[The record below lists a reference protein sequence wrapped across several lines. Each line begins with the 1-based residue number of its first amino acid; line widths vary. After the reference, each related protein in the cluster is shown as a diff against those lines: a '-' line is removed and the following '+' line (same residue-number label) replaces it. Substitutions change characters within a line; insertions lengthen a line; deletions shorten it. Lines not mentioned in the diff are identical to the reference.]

1 MSRSLAVLILAAGL
15 GKRTKVP
22 YPKVLLPLCGRSLLG
37 TVLDT
42 VAELEPERTVVVV
55 SHGKEKV
62 EKHLAGRPGLTLV
75 DQGVPQGTGHAV
87 QVAMAALE
95 GFEGDVLVQY
105 GDAALITA
113 ETLQALRDERGDAAM
128 SMLTALLEDPSG
140 MGRVLRDETGDL
152 IAVREERDCGDAE
165 REIDEINAGF
175 YCFDS
180 AALPEALAEMT
191 PHNAQ
196 GEYYITDSI
205 EFFLG
210 RGDGV
215 VVVQTEDADEVA
227 AVNSLDE
234 LALAQQI
241 MRERILFAHLA
252 AGVIIDDPATTY
264 IDHGVEI
271 GPGTRIL
278 PCTVIHGG
286 VVIGAGCEVGPFTQ
300 LRVGAVLEDGAEVGN
315 FVEVKKSRIGK
326 GTKAKHLSYLGDA
339 TIGERVNIGAGTITA
354 NYDGKAKYPT
364 VIEDEAFIG
373 SGTVL
378 VAPSRVGKGAT
389 TGAGA
394 IVTRNTTIGAG
405 EVYVGVPAKLLRGK
419 VSEGKSKS

>member
-1 MSRSLAVLILAAGL
+1 MSRPLAVLILAAGL

-22 YPKVLLPLCGRSLLG
+22 YPKVLLPLCGRSLVG

-42 VAELEPERTVVVV
+42 VAELEPERTIVVV

-62 EKHLAGRPGLTLV
+62 AEHLAGRPGLTLV

-87 QVAMAALE
+87 QVAMPALE

-105 GDAALITA
+105 GDAAVISA

-128 SMLTALLEDPSG
+128 SMLSAVLPDPSG
-140 MGRVLRDETGDL
+140 LGRVLRDESGEL
-152 IAVREERDCGDAE
+152 VAVREERDCSEAE
-165 REIDEINAGF
+165 RAIDEINAGF

-180 AALPEALAEMT
+180 AKLPAALAAMT

-215 VVVQTEDADEVA
+215 VAVQTEDADEVA

-234 LALAQQI
+234 LALVQQI
-241 MRERILFAHLA
+241 LRERILLGHLA
-252 AGVIIDDPATTY
+252 AGVIIDDPSTTY

-300 LRVGAVLEDGAEVGN
+300 LRVGVVLEDGAQVGN

-326 GTKAKHLSYLGDA
+326 GSKAKHLSYLGDT
-339 TIGERVNIGAGTITA
+339 TIGERANIGAGTITA
-354 NYDGKAKYPT
+354 NYDGVAKHAT
-364 VIEDEAFIG
+364 VIEDGAFIG

-394 IVTRNTTIGAG
+394 IVTRNTAIGDG
-405 EVYVGVPAKLLRGK
+405 EVFVGVPAKKLQRK
-419 VSEGKSKS
+419 QSEVEGK